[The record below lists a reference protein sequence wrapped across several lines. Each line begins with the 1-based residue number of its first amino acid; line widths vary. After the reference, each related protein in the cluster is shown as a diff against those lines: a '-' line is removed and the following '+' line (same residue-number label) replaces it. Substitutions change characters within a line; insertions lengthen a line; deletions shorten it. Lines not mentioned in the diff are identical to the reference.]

1 MNGLIFLWT
10 VLTWM
15 FKPLFCPN
23 DWLQIKQVNGLIF
36 SWTVLTWMFKT
47 LLYPN
52 DMLQIWQVNDL
63 IFWWTVLSWVSKW
76 LLHLNDCLQIKQMNG
91 FTFSWTVLTWMFRP
105 LLCSN
110 EWLQIKQEVSHF
122 HELLW
127 NVLLIF
133 SYFQMNYGK
142 SDTPSFSSLHDPF
155 WVGYPAFQ
163 ALKLPI
169 YGRSKILFVAKF
181 RIQVNLSDDETSLAN
196 ELHKRSEVWRRK
208 KIAICSQHAQLL
220 KKWAILGPFFFFCL
234 FYSIDR

>member
-1 MNGLIFLWT
+1 MI
-10 VLTWM
+10 VC
-15 FKPLFCPN
+15 K
-23 DWLQIKQVNGLIF
+23 
-36 SWTVLTWMFKT
+36 S
-47 LLYPN
+47 
-52 DMLQIWQVNDL
+52 
-63 IFWWTVLSWVSKW
+63 SKW
-76 LLHLNDCLQIKQMNG
+76 MVSHFHELFWHE
-91 FTFSWTVLTWMFRP
+91 
-105 LLCSN
+105 CSDHFCVQN

-196 ELHKRSEVWRRK
+196 ELHKPSKDLRK
-208 KIAICSQHAQLL
+208 KEDCNLFTAITA
-220 KKWAILGPFFFFCL
+220 F
-234 FYSIDR
+234 

>member
-1 MNGLIFLWT
+1 MI
-10 VLTWM
+10 VC
-15 FKPLFCPN
+15 K
-23 DWLQIKQVNGLIF
+23 
-36 SWTVLTWMFKT
+36 S
-47 LLYPN
+47 
-52 DMLQIWQVNDL
+52 
-63 IFWWTVLSWVSKW
+63 SKW
-76 LLHLNDCLQIKQMNG
+76 MVSHFHELFWHECSDHFCVQMNG
-91 FTFSWTVLTWMFRP
+91 CKSSKRMD
-105 LLCSN
+105 
-110 EWLQIKQEVSHF
+110 SHF

-196 ELHKRSEVWRRK
+196 ELHKRSEF
-208 KIAICSQHAQLL
+208 L
-220 KKWAILGPFFFFCL
+220 KKKEDCNLFTACTAFEKMGHSRPLFLFLSFLFNWQIMLLYVEFF
-234 FYSIDR
+234 

>member
-1 MNGLIFLWT
+1 MI
-10 VLTWM
+10 VC
-15 FKPLFCPN
+15 K
-23 DWLQIKQVNGLIF
+23 
-36 SWTVLTWMFKT
+36 S
-47 LLYPN
+47 
-52 DMLQIWQVNDL
+52 
-63 IFWWTVLSWVSKW
+63 SKW
-76 LLHLNDCLQIKQMNG
+76 MVSHFHELFWHECSDHFCVQMNG
-91 FTFSWTVLTWMFRP
+91 CKSSKRMD
-105 LLCSN
+105 
-110 EWLQIKQEVSHF
+110 SHF

-208 KIAICSQHAQLL
+208 KIAICSQHAQLF
-220 KKWAILGPFFFFCL
+220 KKWGILGPFFFFVFFIQL
-234 FYSIDR
+234 TENVTIYRIFLMNGFEPRTSIPTEWQPLLRFLLVDFCNYTGW